1 MSIFRT
7 AYDTTAC
14 VGYQLSKTSTA
25 INAAYYDGSVDR
37 IPDTNIRSI
46 VGGSALANNV
56 PAFAHPLLVDIDNN
70 KLLFIDARSY
80 GKIDINSNSFKVRN
94 ETEYNLLVTRAKL
107 NEVWI
112 KDNPLWL
119 RDISYI
125 PMSIFSSWI
134 SESISR
140 RFALDPRE
148 QFNLAIL
155 AAIFY
160 NSLFTDEAEITE
172 HEKLRLINSISR
184 SIHASTT
191 DVMEIIDKVS
201 VVNNVF
207 EYCSHAEEISG
218 SIRLKELNPGILYSI
233 LGNTWFGTNAKEM
246 VAVALEHP
254 PTWIAIL
261 ISAFTERSFKNSQ
274 ISKLTERSNYKRDG
288 DNFVRAV
295 SKLLQVTSMSN

>member
-274 ISKLTERSNYKRDG
+274 ISKLTERTNYKRDG

>member
-25 INAAYYDGSVDR
+25 INAAYYDGSVYR

-46 VGGSALANNV
+46 TGGSALANNV

-80 GKIDINSNSFKVRN
+80 GKIDINSDSFKVRN

-107 NEVWI
+107 NEIWI

-134 SESISR
+134 SESIGR

>member
-125 PMSIFSSWI
+125 PMSIFSSWV
-134 SESISR
+134 SESIGR

-184 SIHASTT
+184 SIHASAT
-191 DVMEIIDKVS
+191 DVMEIVDKIS
-201 VVNNVF
+201 IINNVF

-274 ISKLTERSNYKRDG
+274 ISKLTERTNYKRDG